1 MIACGC
7 QDFTNCPHNNAK
19 QAIKERDDYSQMAQG
34 LMAQAAAQA
43 GVGQEQA
50 FPHWSSSA
58 PYSPFEL
65 AKKRIN
71 ARIDELN
78 RQRNNYLAY
87 QADRVKENDHHGA
100 WDVAINLSETEC
112 EIAGLKFALEAMT

>member
-7 QDFTNCPHNNAK
+7 QDFTNCPHNSAR
-19 QAIKERDDYSQMAQG
+19 QAEKERSYYAGVAQS
-34 LMAQAAAQA
+34 LIAQAQDQTNQA
-43 GVGQEQA
+43 TA
-50 FPHWSSSA
+50 SPHWSSSA
-58 PYSPFEL
+58 PYDHFEP